1 MKRLLMLLF
10 VLGALVVGSSAQVF
24 RSTVTGR
31 VTDVTG
37 AVVPNVQVTL
47 TNTDTGA
54 IYKTASGAQGYYTAP
69 SLLPGPYRIT
79 AEANGFKKYV
89 HVGIKLETEQN
100 ATENIVLQV
109 GSASQSI
116 TVTSAA
122 PLIDTA
128 TASSGQVLTTQEV
141 ENLPSNGRSPI
152 GFVRNEYGVVPKE
165 KHALTEVRPF
175 DNSGGSDFS
184 MGGGNSQSNEVL
196 LNGVPNMQNS
206 GRVSAFSPEMDAV
219 SEISA
224 DQFESNAAYG
234 DTSGGT
240 VNITTKSGTNQF
252 HGTVSEFNETS
263 ALAARLHFQ
272 PANKPVPA
280 TRQNQYGLTFG
291 GPVVIPKLYNGH
303 NKMFFFYA
311 FEGFSDSSPTSVIT
325 TIPTDLERK
334 GDFSQLLAL
343 GSSYQ
348 LYNPYSATLQNGKVV
363 RQPYAGNIITSALSP
378 VGQALLKYYPE
389 PNLTGLPDGEN
400 NYFSNTPSVDKY
412 HSNMGRLDYN
422 FGANN
427 KAFFEYH
434 ESSYTNTKGNI
445 FNNIATGSSSVTDY
459 NGATLDDVQTFSSTL
474 VWDNR
479 IGFTRSW
486 ASGALPSTGF
496 NPTALGFPSYV
507 SSNSRYLAMPQ
518 TNISGYYGLG
528 GKPGSINAFTGIQ
541 YFSMLTKV
549 WHKHTFEIGPDIR
562 INKAGGISPGYAS
575 GRYYFTSD
583 WMNAYTGAPAPKYG
597 AGLAE
602 LLLGLP
608 DTGNN
613 EFDVNEPTI
622 STNYYYA
629 GYIQDNWHVRHDLSI
644 NLGLR
649 VEHETPLV
657 ESKNRMNV
665 GFDPTAI
672 NQVTQPA
679 EAAYAAN
686 PLPQLPASQ
695 FSATGGLLFAS
706 PSHRSS
712 YSTMAAYI
720 SPRAGF
726 AWAPDYFH
734 GKTVF
739 RGGFG
744 IFFNPFNDYWT
755 GPAYGF
761 QVANSLV
768 PTLDSYLT
776 PAATL
781 SDPYPST
788 NPIQQ
793 PTGSSLGVNT
803 FLGQGIS
810 FHTQDT
816 RAARSVRFSFDIQQ
830 QLSKNMMFDLGFI
843 SSHQYDLSTTNNIGA
858 LPVQYLSQQATRD
871 PVVTAELS
879 KVVASPYAGLGSK
892 YGKTTSV
899 AGLLRPY
906 SEFASVNQQLKPNGY
921 STYHMLA
928 ARVTQRYAN
937 GLQFNANF
945 EWSRQLEASS
955 QLNPGG
961 PLWYGET
968 ASDFPIHFALTGSY
982 ELPIGRGKMFLGNI
996 NRWAD
1001 AAVGG
1006 WSLSS
1011 IYMWESGAPVG
1022 WGNVVLNWNT
1032 PIKAQPRNL
1041 PSAFNTTAFDR
1052 VNADQPNSYNYRTF
1066 PSLFLRSDAANNA
1079 DLSAFKTFAFGDN
1092 VKLQYR
1098 LDAFNAF
1105 NRTQFGGP
1113 NTSPTSTAFGL
1124 VNSQANSSR
1133 VVQMGLR
1140 LSF

>member
-1 MKRLLMLLF
+1 MKRFLLMLL
-10 VLGALVVGSSAQVF
+10 VLGSVVGLASAQIF

-31 VTDVTG
+31 VTDETG
-37 AVVPNVQVTL
+37 AVIPNVKVTL
-47 TNTDTGA
+47 TNTDNGA
-54 IYKTASGAQGYYTAP
+54 VSTTMSGAQGYYTAP
-69 SLLPGPYRIT
+69 SLLPGPYKIT
-79 AEANGFKKYV
+79 AEAPGFKKYV
-89 HVGIKLETEQN
+89 HVGINLQTQQN

-109 GSASQSI
+109 GSTSQSI
-116 TVTSAA
+116 TVTSDV

-128 TASSGQVLTTQEV
+128 SASSGQVLTTQEI
-141 ENLPSNGRSPI
+141 ENLPANGRSPI
-152 GFVRNEYGVVPKE
+152 GFVRDEYGVVPKE

-175 DNSGGSDFS
+175 DNSGGSDFA
-184 MGGGNSQSNEVL
+184 MGGGNSQSNEIL

-240 VNITTKSGTNQF
+240 VNITTKAGTNQF
-252 HGTVSEFNETS
+252 HGTISEFNETS

-291 GPVVIPKLYNGH
+291 GPVIIPKLYNGH
-303 NKMFFFYA
+303 DKMFFFYA
-311 FEGFSDSSPTSVIT
+311 FEGFQDSAPSSVIT
-325 TIPTDLERK
+325 TIPTMAERN

-348 LYNPYSATLQNGKVV
+348 LYNPYTATLQNGKVV
-363 RQPYAGNIITSALSP
+363 RQPYAGNIITSPLNP
-378 VGQALLKYYPE
+378 VGQALLKYYPT

-400 NYFSNTPSVDKY
+400 NYFSNAPSTNKY
-412 HSNMGRLDYN
+412 YSNMGRLDYN
-422 FGANN
+422 FSSDN

-434 ESSYTNTKGNI
+434 ESSVTSASGNI
-445 FNNIATGSSSVTDY
+445 FNNIATGSSSITDY
-459 NGATLDDVQTFSSTL
+459 NGATLDDVQTFSPTL

-496 NPTALGFPSYV
+496 NPTALGFPDYV
-507 SSNSRYLAMPQ
+507 SSSSTYLAMPQ
-518 TNISGYYGLG
+518 MNISGYYGLG
-528 GKPGSINAFTGIQ
+528 GKPGSINAFTEIQ

-549 WHKHTFEIGPDIR
+549 WHQHTFQIGPDIR
-562 INKAGGISPGYAS
+562 VNKSGGFSPGYAS
-575 GRYYFTSD
+575 GRYYFTSS
-583 WMNAYTGAPAPKYG
+583 WVNAYTGAPSPKYG

-613 EFDVNEPTI
+613 EFDVNAPTI
-622 STNYYYA
+622 STNYYFG
-629 GYIQDNWHVRHDLSI
+629 GYIQDNWHARHDLTI

-649 VEHETPLV
+649 VEHETAPV
-657 ESKNRMNV
+657 ESKNRITV
-665 GFDPTAI
+665 GFDPTAV
-672 NQVTQPA
+672 NQVTQAA

-686 PLPQLPASQ
+686 PIPQLPASD

-706 PSHRSS
+706 SSHRSP
-712 YSTMAAYI
+712 YSPMAAYI

-744 IFFNPFNDYWT
+744 IFFNPFNDYYT
-755 GPAYGF
+755 GSSYGF
-761 QVANSLV
+761 QQANSLV
-768 PTLDSYLT
+768 PTLDNYQT

-781 SDPYPST
+781 SDPYPSS

-793 PTGSSLGVNT
+793 PSGAALGVNT
-803 FLGQGIS
+803 YLGQGIS
-810 FHTQDT
+810 FYTQNT
-816 RAARSVRFSFDIQQ
+816 SAARSVRFSFDIQQ
-830 QLSKNMMFDLGFI
+830 QLAKNMMFDLGYV
-843 SSHQYDLSTTNNIGA
+843 SSHQYDLSTTNSLTA
-858 LPVQYLSQQATRD
+858 LPLQYLSQQATYD
-871 PVVTAELS
+871 PTVTAALS
-879 KVVASPYAGLGSK
+879 KVVANPYAGLGPK

-899 AGLLRPY
+899 AGLLRPFTAF
-906 SEFASVNQQLKPNGY
+906 SSINQQLIPNGY

-928 ARVTQRYAN
+928 ARITQRYDN

-961 PLWYGET
+961 PQWYGET
-968 ASDFPIHFALTGSY
+968 ASDFPIHFVLTGSY
-982 ELPIGRGKMFLGNI
+982 ALPIGRGKMLLGNI
-996 NRWAD
+996 NHWAD

-1011 IYMWESGAPVG
+1011 VYMWESGATLG
-1022 WGNVVLNWNT
+1022 WGNAVLDWNA

-1041 PSAFNTTAFDR
+1041 SSAFNTAAFDR

-1066 PSLFLRSDAANNA
+1066 PSQFLRSDAANNA

-1105 NRTQFGGP
+1105 NRTQFSGP
-1113 NTSPTSTAFGL
+1113 NTSPTSSAFGL
-1124 VNSQANSSR
+1124 VNGQANSSR
-1133 VVQMGLR
+1133 VIQMGLKA
-1140 LSF
+1140 SF